1 MYRSFA
7 LIYLY
12 LINSQLVAKLARRD
26 EIESLQS
33 SRKNDEQTDYGFDND
48 ETDALVLFDALGFE
62 FEDVPDDG
70 KKHVHCVLFIISCWY
85 LIVNHDDDLLFDYFC
100 I

>member
-1 MYRSFA
+1 MYHSFA

-12 LINSQLVAKLARRD
+12 LINSKLVAKLARRD

-48 ETDALVLFDALGFE
+48 ETDGKN
-62 FEDVPDDG
+62 DV
-70 KKHVHCVLFIISCWY
+70 HVHCVLFMIFCWY
-85 LIVNHDDDLLFDYFC
+85 LIVNHDDDLLFDYFS

>member
-1 MYRSFA
+1 MFRSFA

-26 EIESLQS
+26 EIELLQS
-33 SRKNDEQTDYGFDND
+33 RRKNDEQTHYGFDND
-48 ETDALVLFDALGFE
+48 ETDALFDTSGFE
-62 FEDVPDDG
+62 SGDVPDHG
-70 KKHVHCVLFIISCWY
+70 KNDVHICTW
-85 LIVNHDDDLLFDYFC
+85 C